1 MILSQL
7 ADEPAIKMQVKRP
20 PFKYYF
26 SNYYY

>member
-20 PFKYYF
+20 TFKYYF
-26 SNYYY
+26 LNYYY